1 MGIRRSLSI
10 LAILVSMTDWSVSQ
24 QYTPGDTW
32 RESLPEEQGVDSRSL
47 VEMLKFIR
55 LRQIPV
61 HNIVVVRHGYVVLD
75 VSFYPYNSDWPH
87 DMASATKSVT
97 SLLTGIAIDQG
108 VIDSTQQTV
117 RSLLPQYANAFDSP
131 ARQKL
136 TVQNLLTMTSGFNCN
151 VDDGEMALRQMQES
165 DDWAAFTLGL
175 PIVISRGDE
184 RQRCF
189 DFHQD
194 KS

>member
-1 MGIRRSLSI
+1 MVYLSPRKPGAIRAGSVERRNTQSMGIRRSLSI

-55 LRQIPV
+55 RRQIPV

-87 DMASATKSVT
+87 DIASATKGVPSF
-97 SLLTGIAIDQG
+97 LTGIAIDQG
-108 VIDSTQQTV
+108 V
-117 RSLLPQYANAFDSP
+117 
-131 ARQKL
+131 
-136 TVQNLLTMTSGFNCN
+136 
-151 VDDGEMALRQMQES
+151 
-165 DDWAAFTLGL
+165 
-175 PIVISRGDE
+175 
-184 RQRCF
+184 
-189 DFHQD
+189 
-194 KS
+194 

>member
-10 LAILVSMTDWSVSQ
+10 LAILVSMTDWSVAQ
-24 QYTPGDTW
+24 QYIPGDTW
-32 RESLPEEQGVDSRSL
+32 RESIPEEQGVDSRSL

-75 VSFYPYNSDWPH
+75 VSFYPYNPDWPH

-97 SLLTGIAIDQG
+97 SLLTGIAIDQS
-108 VIDSTQQTV
+108 VIDSPQQTV
-117 RSLLPQYANAFDSP
+117 RSLLPQYAKGFDSP

-136 TVQNLLTMTSGFNCN
+136 TVQNLLTMMSGFNCN

-165 DDWAAFTLGL
+165 DD
-175 PIVISRGDE
+175 
-184 RQRCF
+184 
-189 DFHQD
+189 
-194 KS
+194 